1 MFTNVRIL
9 DGEDWVHVVTHDEE
23 DGAWQFL
30 PSRGQA
36 SMEEAAVVGLK
47 RMVEIDPRIN
57 ELADLPLGWHAWRGN
72 KNDPWTRSPKNAR

>member
-1 MFTNVRIL
+1 MITNVRIL
-9 DGEDWVHVVTHDEE
+9 DGEDWIHFVTHDEE